1 MKTSPFFILLFLLIF
16 TTQINA
22 QSSTVKASYTV
33 QLREEEGDLNNDRI
47 EDKIILSMDTVD
59 QRRPIQLQIFLSQ
72 PDGKLKRVVST
83 TQIIEAMYPNG
94 GKNKTSEYQIP
105 TFIIEEGILNMIS
118 EIKGGMASY
127 SFKYQ
132 KGNFELIHI
141 SKGTW
146 DGKNTTTESE
156 YNLRTGLKIDVEKN
170 LASEKI
176 LNKREKKM
184 QQKPLPKIQDL
195 KHSDFQNY

>member
-1 MKTSPFFILLFLLIF
+1 MKTSPLFILPFLLIF

-22 QSSTVKASYTV
+22 QSSTVKSTYNV
-33 QLREEEGDLNNDRI
+33 QLREEEGDLNNDTI
-47 EDKIILSMDTVD
+47 DDKIILSMDTID
-59 QRRPIQLQIFLSQ
+59 QRRPIQLKIFLSQ
-72 PDGKLKRVVST
+72 PDGKLERVVCT

-94 GKNKTSEYQIP
+94 GNQTSEYQIP
-105 TFIIEEGILNMIS
+105 IFEIEEGILNMIS

-146 DGKNTTTESE
+146 DGKNTTTETE
-156 YNLRTGLKIDVEKN
+156 YNLLTGLKIDVEKN
-170 LASEKI
+170 LGSEKI
-176 LNKREKKM
+176 LNKKE
-184 QQKPLPKIQDL
+184 QKIPLKSLPKIQDL
-195 KHSDFQNY
+195 KYFDLQNY

>member
-22 QSSTVKASYTV
+22 QSSTVKDSFTL
-33 QLREEEGDLNNDRI
+33 QLQEKKGDLNNDRI
-47 EDKIILSMDTVD
+47 DDKIIVSIDTID
-59 QRRPIQLQIFLSQ
+59 QRRSIQLQIFLSQ

-94 GKNKTSEYQIP
+94 GKNQTSEYQIP
-105 TFIIEEGILNMIS
+105 TFEIEEGIINMIS

-141 SKGTW
+141 SKSTW
-146 DGKNTTTESE
+146 DGKNTTTETE
-156 YNLRTGLKIDVEKN
+156 YNLRTGNKIDVDKN
-170 LASEKI
+170 LGSEKI

-184 QQKPLPKIQDL
+184 PLKPLPKIQVL
-195 KHSDFQNY
+195 KHFDLQNY

>member
-1 MKTSPFFILLFLLIF
+1 MTF
-16 TTQINA
+16 TTRINA
-22 QSSTVKASYTV
+22 QSSTVKASFTV
-33 QLREEEGDLNNDRI
+33 QLRQKEGDLNNDRI
-47 EDKIILSMDTVD
+47 DDNIILSLDTID

-72 PDGKLKRVVST
+72 PDGKLKIVVST

-94 GKNKTSEYQIP
+94 GKNQTSEYQIP
-105 TFIIEEGILNMIS
+105 TFIIEDGILNMIS

-132 KGNFELIHI
+132 KENFELIHI

-176 LNKREKKM
+176 LNKRENKM
-184 QQKPLPKIQDL
+184 QLKPLPKIQDL
-195 KHSDFQNY
+195 KYFDLQNY

>member
-47 EDKIILSMDTVD
+47 DDKIIVSMDTID
-59 QRRPIQLQIFLSQ
+59 QRRPIQLEIFLSQ
-72 PDGKLKRVVST
+72 PDGKLKLVVST

-94 GKNKTSEYQIP
+94 GNQTSEYQIP

-141 SKGTW
+141 SKGIW
-146 DGKNTTTESE
+146 DGINTTTETE
-156 YNLRTGLKIDVEKN
+156 YNLRTGIKIDVEKN
-170 LASEKI
+170 LGSEKI
-176 LNKREKKM
+176 LNKKEKRIPL
-184 QQKPLPKIQDL
+184 KPLPKIQDL
-195 KHSDFQNY
+195 KYFDLQNY

>member
-1 MKTSPFFILLFLLIF
+1 MKRSPFFILLFLLIF
-16 TTQINA
+16 TAQINA
-22 QSSTVKASYTV
+22 QSSTVKASFTL

-47 EDKIILSMDTVD
+47 DDKIIVSVDTID

-94 GKNKTSEYQIP
+94 GNKTSEYQIP
-105 TFIIEEGILNMIS
+105 TFEIEEGLLNMIS

-141 SKGTW
+141 SKSTW
-146 DGKNTTTESE
+146 DGKNTTTETE
-156 YNLRTGLKIDVEKN
+156 YNLRTGFKIDVEKN
-170 LASEKI
+170 LGSEKI
-176 LNKREKKM
+176 LNKREKKIP
-184 QQKPLPKIQDL
+184 QKSLPKIQDL
-195 KHSDFQNY
+195 KHFDLQNY

>member
-1 MKTSPFFILLFLLIF
+1 MKTSPFFILLLLLIF

-22 QSSTVKASYTV
+22 QSSTVKASFTV

-47 EDKIILSMDTVD
+47 DDKIIVSVDTIG

-94 GKNKTSEYQIP
+94 GNQTSEYQIP
-105 TFIIEEGILNMIS
+105 TLKIEEGLLNMIS

-141 SKGTW
+141 SKSTW
-146 DGKNTTTESE
+146 DGKNTTTETE
-156 YNLRTGLKIDVEKN
+156 YNLRTGNKIDVEKN
-170 LASEKI
+170 LGSEKI

-184 QQKPLPKIQDL
+184 QLKPLPKIQDL
-195 KHSDFQNY
+195 KYFDLQNY

>member
-1 MKTSPFFILLFLLIF
+1 MKTSPFYILLFLLIF

-22 QSSTVKASYTV
+22 QSSTVKSTCNV

-47 EDKIILSMDTVD
+47 NDKIIVSADTID

-94 GKNKTSEYQIP
+94 GNQTSEYQIP
-105 TFIIEEGILNMIS
+105 TFEIEEGLLNMIS

-127 SFKYQ
+127 SFKFQ

-141 SKGTW
+141 SKVTW
-146 DGKNTTTESE
+146 DGKNTTTETE
-156 YNLRTGLKIDVEKN
+156 YNLRTGNKIDVVKN
-170 LASEKI
+170 LGSEKI

-184 QQKPLPKIQDL
+184 LLKPLLKIQDL
-195 KHSDFQNY
+195 KYFDLQNY